1 VVPGRH
7 WQGREAIRTESANFL
22 DNFTVSIQI
31 HTMLVEENQAAIEW
45 DWQETLKQADQNG
58 LRPTNKAQDA
68 ILINFEND
76 QIRCWQEYIDDQ
88 TK

>member
-68 ILINFEND
+68 IWGL
-76 QIRCWQEYIDDQ
+76 RA
-88 TK
+88 